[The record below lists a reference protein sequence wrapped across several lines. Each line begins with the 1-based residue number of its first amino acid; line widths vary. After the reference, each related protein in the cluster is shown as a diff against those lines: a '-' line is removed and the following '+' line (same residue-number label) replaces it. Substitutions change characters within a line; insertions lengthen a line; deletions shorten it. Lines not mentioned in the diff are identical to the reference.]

1 MDTVAEFLTR
11 IRNAALAKHEKL
23 DVPSS
28 NMRVGIASILQ
39 KNGYIRSFKVARDG
53 KQGMMRV
60 YLRYTP
66 NGEPMIRNISR
77 ESTPGLRKYIGS
89 KEIPNVRHGYGVAVL
104 STSKGIM
111 TGDDA
116 KEQKLGGELLFRI
129 W

>member
-11 IRNAALAKHEKL
+11 IRNAALAKHEKV
-23 DVPSS
+23 DVPAS

-39 KNGYIRSFKVARDG
+39 KNGYIRSFKIARDG

-60 YLRYTP
+60 YLRYSP
-66 NGEPMIRNISR
+66 KGEPVIRNISR

-89 KEIPNVRHGYGVAVL
+89 KEIPNVRHGYGMAVL

-116 KEQKLGGELLFRI
+116 KEQKLGGELLFKI

>member
-11 IRNAALAKHEKL
+11 IRNAALAKHEKV

-28 NMRVGIASILQ
+28 NMRVGIASLLQ
-39 KNGYIRSFKVARDG
+39 KNGYIRSFKIARDG

-66 NGEPMIRNISR
+66 KGEPIIRNIMR
-77 ESTPGLRKYIGS
+77 ESSPGLRKYIGS
-89 KEIPNVRHGYGVAVL
+89 KDIPNVRHGYGMAVL

-111 TGDDA
+111 TGDEA